1 LDVFGKVGVATATL
15 DQIAERAGVS
25 KGTIYLYFANKEE
38 LFRQTI
44 RNALTSAVIPVDGPR
59 VGSTS
64 RQLGD
69 TIATQWWLLT
79 REPTVTAIR
88 LLTSE
93 QWQYPDL
100 AELYATDVITP
111 FSDGVATI
119 LEAGAGTGEFRSLDS
134 RAAARMLAALVVQT
148 AGWRASGGGP
158 FAVGQS
164 SEDILRELIEFYF
177 QAVSPLDS
185 AFPQAD
191 GA

>member
-1 LDVFGKVGVATATL
+1 MGVSGATL
-15 DQIAERAGVS
+15 DEIGERAGVS

-44 RNALTSAVIPVDGPR
+44 RNALASASVPVDRPR
-59 VGSTS
+59 VGSIR

-79 REPTVTAIR
+79 REPAVTAIR

-100 AELYATDVITP
+100 AELYRTDVITR
-111 FSDGVATI
+111 FTEGVAAI
-119 LEAGAGTGEFRSLDS
+119 LEAGAASGEFRSLDPG
-134 RAAARMLAALVVQT
+134 AAARMLAALVVQS

-158 FAVGQS
+158 VAADQT
-164 SEDILRELIEFYF
+164 SEDVLRELIEFYF

>member
-1 LDVFGKVGVATATL
+1 MSRATL
-15 DQIAERAGVS
+15 DEIAERAGVS

-44 RNALTSAVIPVDGPR
+44 RNALTSAVVPVER
-59 VGSTS
+59 SQIGSTS
-64 RQLGD
+64 KQLGD

-100 AELYATDVITP
+100 AELYSTDVITR

-119 LEAGAGTGEFRSLDS
+119 LEAGARTGEFRSLDP
-134 RAAARMLAALVVQT
+134 RAAARMLAALVVQS

-158 FAVGQS
+158 FADQG
-164 SEDILRELIEFYF
+164 SEDVLRELIEFYF